1 MQVFLFLLIT
11 APRINVSPESYDFGE
26 ITWKKVSYTFTVTNE
41 GDDTLKIQKVG
52 TSCGC
57 TQAKIDKKIL
67 PPGAKAKLTVTF
79 SPGSHKIRGEV
90 IRKISIRSN
99 DPKNPAKIITISA
112 KVFPPE
118 TYSSRKKYKELP
130 DFAFSSQNT
139 LKAYIS
145 VKENPEFYESF
156 PCYCG
161 CDNIHNSLKECYIL
175 EGRIIEHASDCD
187 ICIDEVLDIANL
199 RKQNIEKNK
208 ILSFIK
214 EKYETSK
221 SR

>member
-1 MQVFLFLLIT
+1 MQAFLFLLI
-11 APRINVSPESYDFGE
+11 AVPRISISPSSYEFGE
-26 ITWKKVSYTFTVTNE
+26 ITWERVSYTFTVTNK

-67 PPGAKAKLTVTF
+67 PPGDIAKLTVTF
-79 SPGSHKIRGEV
+79 SPGSHKIKGEV

-99 DPKNPAKIITISA
+99 DPENPVRIITISA

-118 TYSSRKKYKELP
+118 TYSIRKKYKELP
-130 DFAFSSQNT
+130 DFAFNSQNT
-139 LKAYIS
+139 LKAYIY
-145 VKENPEFYESF
+145 VKENPEFYENF

-175 EGRIIEHASDCD
+175 EGKIIEHASDCD

-199 RKQNIEKNK
+199 RKLNIEKNK

-214 EKYETSK
+214 EKYEMK
-221 SR
+221 